1 MNRRSF
7 IARAATLGLFYG
19 AGTSFVRAIGPDQL
33 YATNPG
39 ETYEEIEPDDADWF
53 ASLKRTDIVNA
64 KKRGELIEATA
75 ESCCDAG
82 DGYPIRILE
91 DAYPPHTGT
100 ELNGTAE
107 VTDRTAKTLVIKNH
121 DGTYH
126 KKYRPAWTGD
136 PVFKWPGNKLT
147 RELEGNPTK
156 TAWVFARINTDGEP
170 NPGALREIYCIV
182 PLPPGS

>member
-1 MNRRSF
+1 MIGRRLF
-7 IARAATLGLFYG
+7 LTGLLCGLGARLAL
-19 AGTSFVRAIGPDQL
+19 AIGPDQQ
-33 YATNPG
+33 YAVDPN
-39 ETYEEIEPDDADWF
+39 ETSEVIKPDDADWF
-53 ASLKRTDIVNA
+53 ASLKRTDVVDA
-64 KKRGELIEATA
+64 KKDGTAIEAMA

-100 ELNGTAE
+100 EYNGTAE
-107 VTDRTAKTLVIKNH
+107 VTDRTAKTLIIMGH

-156 TAWVFARINTDGEP
+156 TAWVFARIETDGEP
-170 NPGALREIYCIV
+170 NPGSLKEIYCIV
-182 PLPPGS
+182 PLPPSS